1 MSNVPTKAQVSAG
14 GVVYRRTGKKIEV
27 VLIAV
32 GEKRRWQLPKGI
44 VNAGEHISQ
53 TAVREVKEETGIDS
67 APGELID
74 QIEYWYYGQRGNS
87 RVRFH
92 KIVHFYL
99 LAFQSGNIEDHDKE
113 VEEARWLEIDEAHDL
128 LSFKTEK
135 EIVAKAKKMI
145 QTPSRPKA

>member
-14 GVVYRRTGKKIEV
+14 GVVYRRTGKQTEV

-44 VNAGEHISQ
+44 VNAGENLSE
-53 TAVREVKEETGIDS
+53 TAVREVKEETGI
-67 APGELID
+67 AGTLVELID
-74 QIEYWYYGQRGNS
+74 QIEYWYYGQSGS
-87 RVRFH
+87 QRVRFH

-99 LAFQSGNIEDHDKE
+99 LKFQSGSTDNHDKE
-113 VEEARWLEIDEAHDL
+113 VEEARWMEIDEAQAL

-135 EIVAKAKKMI
+135 EIVARAKKMI
-145 QTPSRPKA
+145 QALPN